1 MKRRGLGAD
10 QEGDMADDP
19 AKRAELIGAQV
30 RTAASV
36 FQIVA
41 TIVGFATLTYALGQK
56 SEQLAQAEKSIAQ
69 LAQTIN
75 DLARA
80 QTAAAISDARQAQ
93 TLEDIQRRL
102 VALEG
107 RIHGDMK

>member
-1 MKRRGLGAD
+1 MSDD
-10 QEGDMADDP
+10 QAR
-19 AKRAELIGAQV
+19 RAEIIGSQV

-41 TIVGFATLTYALGQK
+41 TVIGFATLTYALGQK
-56 SEQLAQAEKSIAQ
+56 SEQLVQAEKSIAQ

-80 QTAAAISDARQAQ
+80 QTAAAISDARQSQ

-107 RIHGDMK
+107 RMHKDMK

>member
-1 MKRRGLGAD
+1 MSED
-10 QEGDMADDP
+10 QAR
-19 AKRAELIGAQV
+19 RAEIIGSQV

-41 TIVGFATLTYALGQK
+41 TVIGFATLTYALGQK
-56 SEQLAQAEKSIAQ
+56 SEQLVNAEKSIAQ

-107 RIHGDMK
+107 RMHKEAK